1 MEHDI
6 AAGKATRGVSDNP
19 SSAGQPSLLN
29 IQSGSAPPSDAY
41 AAVTYKGRWFW
52 IADNDIRSKSIF
64 SSVMLLFSISEVGIK
79 SAAPVVT
86 EVQLWQARVALE
98 RHGLAARAAAAIA
111 ASNDDALKAAWD
123 YGNTISRASPGLA
136 AIAAALSLDASAV
149 DALFAEAATI
159 TV

>member
-1 MEHDI
+1 MRRWQLTEAGHARFPDRHAELTLDLIEGVRALFGEAGLEKLIVAREESSERAYRSRVDPTTTLEADI
-6 AAGKATRGVSDNP
+6 AAGKATRGNSDNP
-19 SSAGQPSLLN
+19 SSVDQSPLLI

-86 EVQLWQARVALE
+86 VPA
-98 RHGLAARAAAAIA
+98 
-111 ASNDDALKAAWD
+111 N
-123 YGNTISRASPGLA
+123 
-136 AIAAALSLDASAV
+136 
-149 DALFAEAATI
+149 
-159 TV
+159 

>member
-1 MEHDI
+1 MDY
-6 AAGKATRGVSDNP
+6 AQSRLPGARGVLRVRDGAFIPEDSGNADWRAFEAWRD
-19 SSAGQPSLLN
+19 AGNAPA
-29 IQSGSAPPSDAY
+29 GSPA
-41 AAVTYKGRWFW
+41 
-52 IADNDIRSKSIF
+52 
-64 SSVMLLFSISEVGIK
+64 
-79 SAAPVVT
+79 AAPVVT